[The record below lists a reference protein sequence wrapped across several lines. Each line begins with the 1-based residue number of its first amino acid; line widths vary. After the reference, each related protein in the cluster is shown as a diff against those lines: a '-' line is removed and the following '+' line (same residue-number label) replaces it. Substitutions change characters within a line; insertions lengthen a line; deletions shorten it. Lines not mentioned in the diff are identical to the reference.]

1 MIPTQTPSG
10 WRTDQLSMPRPTCS
24 VNSPVKEFEPRCLQ
38 NLCCCGKISIGV
50 LLFYRLLD
58 RYDILTRH
66 PGIGSAYEEV
76 KLPEVATLV
85 PGVVG
90 QSIGQANAGLTRA
103 GFSVHATIVRG
114 RPPRDAVV
122 SQDPR
127 AGARSHRGGTVRLSV
142 SDGVAG

>member
-1 MIPTQTPSG
+1 MTARG
-10 WRTDQLSMPRPTCS
+10 RS
-24 VNSPVKEFEPRCLQ
+24 VAALLAAASLAG
-38 NLCCCGKISIGV
+38 CGTS
-50 LLFYRLLD
+50 
-58 RYDILTRH
+58 
-66 PGIGSAYEEV
+66 GSAGPTE
-76 KLPEVATLV
+76 KARSATV

-90 QSIGQANAGLTRA
+90 RSIGQANAALTRA
-103 GFSVHATIVRG
+103 GFSVQATIVRG